1 MRRMIRDLM
10 NEADVLRFPT
20 DRRTTGSSSDE
31 EGEPGEVAY
40 LPKPKEFSIA
50 DHWEQ
55 SRKEREAE
63 LRKPGPPAR
72 IPEEEIKSARDLRVK
87 YAAYVVGRVAEL
99 MKTLER
105 VYEGDTELMNLDPK
119 WAPYTPNPTKK
130 LSGKDWEASI
140 IARHERLRGRKLNQT
155 ELDQIL
161 KNNRRYRRE
170 ELAKAK
176 AGTFRH
182 NETMMTF
189 VLPNLWNSMFVN
201 TGKAPGVLS
210 QIKAVLPVLDKSDPE
225 EAMLADYLETCK
237 RALAVFED
245 LVVTKLPP
253 SSGLN
258 EAALRRLVRMII
270 EGDVIDFDPTRVK
283 SGGGGTGGGE
293 VLQLPGRSEEEL
305 FQKKRPRQMAWYD
318 AARKILDHPDVKKLL
333 DLGTPPAEPNL
344 YSKLQPV
351 SVKIG
356 NKWYHVSGEEMRS
369 MGVDPWAKESEPVFD
384 I

>member
-1 MRRMIRDLM
+1 
-10 NEADVLRFPT
+10 
-20 DRRTTGSSSDE
+20 
-31 EGEPGEVAY
+31 
-40 LPKPKEFSIA
+40 
-50 DHWEQ
+50 
-55 SRKEREAE
+55 
-63 LRKPGPPAR
+63 
-72 IPEEEIKSARDLRVK
+72 
-87 YAAYVVGRVAEL
+87 
-99 MKTLER
+99 
-105 VYEGDTELMNLDPK
+105 
-119 WAPYTPNPTKK
+119 
-130 LSGKDWEASI
+130 
-140 IARHERLRGRKLNQT
+140 
-155 ELDQIL
+155 
-161 KNNRRYRRE
+161 
-170 ELAKAK
+170 
-176 AGTFRH
+176 
-182 NETMMTF
+182 MMT
-189 VLPNLWNSMFVN
+189 VILPNLWNSMFVN

-210 QIKAVLPVLDKSDPE
+210 QINAVLPVLDKADPE

-270 EGDVIDFDPTRVK
+270 EGDVLDFDPTRVK